1 MFYDVF
7 FIGVISLTAD
17 KMVHVAC
24 NSNGKIKKN
33 HIV

>member
-33 HIV
+33 YIV